1 MVSRYIGGVYID
13 RTLSTANT
21 NTPVPYSPVPKARQK
36 EAMGVL
42 HDSVFGVNAFQVSA
56 DLISHLGMQRRG
68 FDHWGK
74 TEDPKI
80 HARALQTQQDVLNH
94 LLHPVVMARITDT
107 ALYGNNYLLESV
119 LSDLTQAVFID
130 DLREDTNS
138 FRQNLQVEYVNRLLE
153 IISAED
159 GNPYDY
165 RARSAGLAEIARI
178 EKWMKRYS
186 KNGSLATKASR
197 NYIHH
202 LIQQGLERM

>member
-1 MVSRYIGGVYID
+1 
-13 RTLSTANT
+13 
-21 NTPVPYSPVPKARQK
+21 
-36 EAMGVL
+36 
-42 HDSVFGVNAFQVSA
+42 
-56 DLISHLGMQRRG
+56 
-68 FDHWGK
+68 
-74 TEDPKI
+74 
-80 HARALQTQQDVLNH
+80 
-94 LLHPVVMARITDT
+94 MARITDT

-119 LSDLTQAVFID
+119 LSDLTQAVFVD

-202 LIQQGLERM
+202 LIQQGLERL